1 MSGSPAM
8 ITVAKND
15 RNKHDRRSSK
25 LNHIVNSRT
34 FTFRYNPP
42 SSVKEM
48 ALDTSPDFRR
58 QAPSVTLE
66 INASPGGDNAKSC
79 KLLIAAALI
88 TPATPAFAD
97 VISDWNEKAVAFLT
111 EKTVPAPQAE
121 RTMAMMHVAMF
132 DAVNAI
138 EPRYRCNADGSNPD
152 RSWPL
157 SQPRESE

>member
-1 MSGSPAM
+1 M
-8 ITVAKND
+8 
-15 RNKHDRRSSK
+15 
-25 LNHIVNSRT
+25 LNLR
-34 FTFRYNPP
+34 
-42 SSVKEM
+42 
-48 ALDTSPDFRR
+48 
-58 QAPSVTLE
+58 
-66 INASPGGDNAKSC
+66 
-79 KLLIAAALI
+79 KLLIAAALL